1 MNSTEKSEAN
11 IYFVTKYDSQLKK
24 LLSTEFYDLYSE
36 NHFKNVLYEMPG
48 IYR

>member
-11 IYFVTKYDSQLKK
+11 IYFVTMTLSSKK
-24 LLSTEFYDLYSE
+24 LLSTEFYDLYFE
-36 NHFKNVLYEMPG
+36 NHFKNVLDEIPG